1 MADSTPPSAAD
12 RADRWRGMAKQ
23 LAAEV
28 LIKCGSNAQLAI
40 DAALTTVQN
49 CKNLMFNH
57 GDSILRQQ
65 KLSGWALMCAQ
76 PLLDWL
82 QAGFAECH
90 CSPFGRLRML
100 NLTGSGS
107 LAEKLTGMQD
117 GPTLQATSDSD
128 LMIELGPV
136 HWVMA
141 CPGQPTTVQDQSR
154 LNTDTN
160 SGPGTAGAPN
170 DDSSA
175 PRLLIAETANPGFVR
190 VLQERSENCPHEE
203 LLPFKSEKVR
213 QLIDALYR
221 ITSPERQQSTAGP
234 STANV
239 VSESEPDVLS
249 PSRILEHDHLA
260 CLYVPGWWPSDE
272 FFKRPRKNDW
282 PPKAMRDDIRQF
294 GVHLV
299 PTGAKGS
306 PTEDSEW
313 RLSFSRSELVVTSD
327 LTEVQANSLVAFKT
341 CKTSMGQEGKVIKSY
356 FAKTA
361 LLWLRQ
367 ELPVDVWTGAVE
379 GAERIINFLEK
390 AIKAGRLPAFFCADI
405 NLLQMTNRNERKA
418 MLRAL
423 GNMKKHMAQL
433 LLMNAVIGAHLG
445 LMLRREILQVSERQ
459 LRVYLARSSVVT
471 GVEVSGEDRSEM
483 PSKRRRRLAALVHC
497 ATAEEVLAMMSNER
511 PLYIQQSALFHAFT
525 VAPADV
531 QVKMRLSSSGGGGFV
546 WDAAP
551 LMELLTEE
559 DLVKLLRDPDAVRTW
574 LRRQHQLPETERL
587 AGLPADLNSGRG
599 RADLLLNVPLLTR
612 ALRETG
618 CSPSPG
624 IDDHTLPTGLV
635 PFEEFRDVVLHS
647 GGIWASGVCAHSLT
661 PGMDEQQASDAACRF
676 LMELEQH
683 VTDPKTRVEYNRLG
697 TLLQDPWHLG
707 QFMLRSYR

>member
-1 MADSTPPSAAD
+1 MEQMSTD
-12 RADRWRGMAKQ
+12 LHR
-23 LAAEV
+23 
-28 LIKCGSNAQLAI
+28 KCGENVQLAI
-40 DAALTTVQN
+40 DAALTTVRSG
-49 CKNLMFNH
+49 KNLMFSH

-65 KLSGWALMCAQ
+65 ILSGSTLMFVQ

-82 QAGFAECH
+82 QIGFAECH
-90 CSPFGRLRML
+90 CSPFGRLHVL
-100 NLTGSGS
+100 NQTGSGS
-107 LAEKLTGMQD
+107 LAEQLTGMLD

-141 CPGQPTTVQDQSR
+141 CPEKPIPDQDQSR
-154 LNTDTN
+154 LNNGTS
-160 SGPGTAGAPN
+160 SGPGTAGALN

-203 LLPFKSEKVR
+203 LLPFKSERVR
-213 QLIDALYR
+213 HLIDALYH
-221 ITSPERQQSTAGP
+221 ILSPERQQNTAGP

-239 VSESEPDVLS
+239 DSEPEPLQAEV
-249 PSRILEHDHLA
+249 LEHDHVP

-282 PPKAMRDDIRQF
+282 PSKAVRDDIRQF

-327 LTEVQANSLVAFKT
+327 LTEVQANSLIGFKT
-341 CKTSMGQEGKVIKSY
+341 CKTSMGQEGKVLKSY

-379 GAERIINFLEK
+379 GAERIIDFLEK

-405 NLLQMTNRNERKA
+405 NLLQTTNRNERKA

-433 LLMNAVIGAHLG
+433 LLMNAVIGIHL
-445 LMLRREILQVSERQ
+445 
-459 LRVYLARSSVVT
+459 A
-471 GVEVSGEDRSEM
+471 
-483 PSKRRRRLAALVHC
+483 
-497 ATAEEVLAMMSNER
+497 
-511 PLYIQQSALFHAFT
+511 
-525 VAPADV
+525 
-531 QVKMRLSSSGGGGFV
+531 
-546 WDAAP
+546 
-551 LMELLTEE
+551 
-559 DLVKLLRDPDAVRTW
+559 
-574 LRRQHQLPETERL
+574 
-587 AGLPADLNSGRG
+587 
-599 RADLLLNVPLLTR
+599 
-612 ALRETG
+612 
-618 CSPSPG
+618 
-624 IDDHTLPTGLV
+624 
-635 PFEEFRDVVLHS
+635 
-647 GGIWASGVCAHSLT
+647 
-661 PGMDEQQASDAACRF
+661 
-676 LMELEQH
+676 
-683 VTDPKTRVEYNRLG
+683 
-697 TLLQDPWHLG
+697 
-707 QFMLRSYR
+707 

>member
-12 RADRWRGMAKQ
+12 RADRWKKRVKQISIEVLRKCGKNTQ
-23 LAAEV
+23 LAVNTV
-28 LIKCGSNAQLAI
+28 LTGARCG
-40 DAALTTVQN
+40 
-49 CKNLMFNH
+49 KNLAFHH
-57 GDSILRQQ
+57 GDQTLSQQ
-65 KLSGWALMCAQ
+65 RLIGLALMRTQ

-90 CSPFGRLRML
+90 CSPFGRLHVL

-107 LAEKLTGMQD
+107 LAEDLTGMLD

-141 CPGQPTTVQDQSR
+141 CHEQPIPVQDR
-154 LNTDTN
+154 DKLNTGTS
-160 SGPGTAGAPN
+160 SGPGSTGAPN

-175 PRLLIAETANPGFVR
+175 PRLLIVETANPGFVR

-213 QLIDALYR
+213 HLIDALYR
-221 ITSPERQQSTAGP
+221 ISSPWRQQSTAGP

-239 VSESEPDVLS
+239 DSEPEMLLQGK
-249 PSRILEHDHLA
+249 ILEHDHVP

-272 FFKRPRKNDW
+272 FFKCSRKNDW
-282 PPKAMRDDIRQF
+282 PPEAMRDDIRQF

-306 PTEDSEW
+306 PTEESEW
-313 RLSFSRSELVVTSD
+313 RLSFSRSELLVASD

-341 CKTSMGQEGKVIKSY
+341 CKTSMGQEGKVLKSY

-379 GAERIINFLEK
+379 GAERIIDFLEK

-405 NLLQMTNRNERKA
+405 DLLQTTNRNERKA

-423 GNMKKHMAQL
+423 GNMKKHMTQHL
-433 LLMNAVIGAHLG
+433 LLNASIGIRLNC
-445 LMLRREILQVSERQ
+445 MLEHGTGQVSERQ
-459 LRVYLARSSVVT
+459 LRAYLARSLVVKGIEKSCENRNT
-471 GVEVSGEDRSEM
+471 TPTNRG
-483 PSKRRRRLAALVHC
+483 RRLAALLRC
-497 ATAEEVLAMMSNER
+497 TTAKEVPTMVCDER
-511 PLYIQQSALFHAFT
+511 PLHIRQSALFHAFT

-531 QVKMRLSSSGGGGFV
+531 QVRMRLSSSGGGGFV

-559 DLVKLLRDPDAVRTW
+559 DLVELLRDPDAVRTW
-574 LRRQHQLPETERL
+574 LRRQHQLPETERP
-587 AGLPADLNSGRG
+587 AVLPADLSSGRG
-599 RADLLLNVPLLTR
+599 RADLLLNIPLLTR
-612 ALRETG
+612 VLRETG
-618 CSPSPG
+618 CGPRHSR
-624 IDDHTLPTGLV
+624 DDLTLETGLI
-635 PFEEFRDVVLHS
+635 PFEKIRDNVLNFVDL
-647 GGIWASGVCAHSLT
+647 WASGVYTHNLRL
-661 PGMDEQQASDAACRF
+661 GMDKQEASNAASCF
-676 LMELEQH
+676 HTKLVQH
-683 VTDPKTRVEYNRLG
+683 VVNPRTRDEYNLLRTVLPDPWRLG
-697 TLLQDPWHLG
+697 RYM
-707 QFMLRSYR
+707 FRSYR